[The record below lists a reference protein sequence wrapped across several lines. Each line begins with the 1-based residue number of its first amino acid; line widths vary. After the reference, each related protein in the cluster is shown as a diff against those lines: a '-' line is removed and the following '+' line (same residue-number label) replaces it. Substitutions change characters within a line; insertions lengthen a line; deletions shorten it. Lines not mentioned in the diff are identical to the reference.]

1 MVKNELHRPP
11 SQHKSSNSPSGI
23 NTISYGNH
31 LNTNA
36 NNHPLLQK
44 HRKKQLQSR
53 AREQKYFT
61 IERRNLESQ
70 VPNRNKG
77 RETDK

>member
-1 MVKNELHRPP
+1 MQTIIRCY
-11 SQHKSSNSPSGI
+11 KSI
-23 NTISYGNH
+23 EKAT
-31 LNTNA
+31 TV
-36 NNHPLLQK
+36 
-44 HRKKQLQSR
+44 QSR